1 MHDSFWTH
9 AGSVPLMN
17 QILRDEFIKLYS
29 ETSSDSD
36 SAHTVLQRLRREL
49 LDRYGRN
56 VVPTRGL
63 TKHIQR
69 QKSLKRPD
77 TFQSKD
83 WRAIRIPELPFK
95 EMEMMDEKASGPT
108 ADEHEHEHE
117 QFDVRQVA
125 HSDYFFH

>member
-1 MHDSFWTH
+1 VHDSFWTH

-36 SAHTVLQRLRREL
+36 GAHTVLQRLRREL

-56 VVPTRGL
+56 VVPTRGF

-108 ADEHEHEHE
+108 ADEHEHE

>member
-83 WRAIRIPELPFK
+83 WRPIRIPELPFR
-95 EMEMMDEKASGPT
+95 EMEMMDEKASGRT
-108 ADEHEHEHE
+108 ADEHEHE